1 MLECRP
7 MALSRFRIAVMVASQ
22 GALDWYMPN
31 WTSHGAT
38 AAIAGWP
45 VATDATLAIERARAL
60 FKHA

>member
-1 MLECRP
+1 
-7 MALSRFRIAVMVASQ
+7 
-22 GALDWYMPN
+22 MPN